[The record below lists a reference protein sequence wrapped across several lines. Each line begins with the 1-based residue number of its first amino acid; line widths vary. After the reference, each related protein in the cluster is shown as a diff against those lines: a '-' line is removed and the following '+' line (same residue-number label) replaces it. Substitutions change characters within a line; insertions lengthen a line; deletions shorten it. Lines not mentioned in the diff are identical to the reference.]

1 MTTLSSTIRM
11 MDAMSGP
18 LGGIIRQM
26 EKYISTAERVNQSMQ
41 VPAASASATTK
52 SIVPAKAIR
61 GQQQMISNN
70 RLLIMLGQAMV
81 AKFDELTHEV
91 RQINSGIGRTNQLL
105 TQTNAGVTRIGR
117 GMHNIRVAVTQNNQ
131 ALRQSANAIQQASK
145 HQQTFLQRLRESRS
159 SADGLVSI
167 LKRAAAT
174 YLSIQGARGIANI
187 SDAYVNTRARLDL
200 VNDGLQTTEELQNK
214 IFAAANRARG
224 LYSDMAG
231 SVGKLGLLASEA
243 FSSTDEVIAFTEL
256 MQKAFRIS
264 GASAMEQQAGMY
276 QLTQA
281 MAAGR
286 LQGDEFRSIM
296 ENAPMLAQAIAD
308 FTGKSKGE
316 LKEMSAEGTITAD
329 IIKGALFSAADEIER
344 KFGQMPRTFSD
355 IWNSVK
361 NSMLQE
367 FGPAIERI
375 SAMLNDPS
383 MQNSMRS
390 LGRTIA
396 DVAVA
401 AVQLMDVIGRVSEFV
416 RSNWTVIEP
425 ILWGV
430 VAAIGAWTV
439 AQWALNIALA
449 ANPIGLIIMAAAALI
464 GLITAIVV
472 WIVKLWKT
480 NDEFAANLLRAWNKI
495 LNWFDQ
501 VPIFFARV
509 GIGIQTAF
517 WNARAEV
524 LQTMEDLVNGVIDRI
539 NWLIERLNSIKGVS
553 LEAIQHV
560 EFAAT
565 AAAQA
570 EAIRQAG
577 EEAIRQ
583 MEEKAAQKAAEREQ
597 KVLDFLEDR
606 AAKRGREEAEREAKE
621 AEEQEKY
628 DYKKF
633 MPEKIS
639 VDKVDEVKK
648 IRDTV
653 DISSEDL
660 KVMRELAEMKSI
672 QNFVTLTPTVNV
684 RTGDIRNG
692 YDIDTIVAR
701 IRTTLEE
708 EIASSAQGVYG

>member
-1 MTTLSSTIRM
+1 
-11 MDAMSGP
+11 
-18 LGGIIRQM
+18 
-26 EKYISTAERVNQSMQ
+26 
-41 VPAASASATTK
+41 
-52 SIVPAKAIR
+52 
-61 GQQQMISNN
+61 MISNN

-105 TQTNAGVTRIGR
+105 TQTNSHVTRISR
-117 GMHNIRVAVTQNNQ
+117 GMHNMRAAVTQYTQ
-131 ALRQSANAIQQASK
+131 SLRQSANAARQGAQN
-145 HQQTFLQRLRESRS
+145 QQTWLQRLRESKG
-159 SADGLVSI
+159 SADGLASTI
-167 LKRAAAT
+167 KRAVTA
-174 YLSIQGARGIANI
+174 YLSIQGAKAVTNI
-187 SDAYVNTRARLDL
+187 SDEYVNTLARLNL

-224 LYSDMAG
+224 SYTDMAAV
-231 SVGKLGLLASEA
+231 VGRLGLLASDA
-243 FSSTDEVIAFTEL
+243 FGSTDEVIAFTEL

-264 GASAMEQQAGMY
+264 GASTMEQQAGMY

-396 DVAVA
+396 DA
-401 AVQLMDVIGRVSEFV
+401 AVMAVKLMDIIGKVSEFV

-425 ILWGV
+425 IIWGV

-565 AAAQA
+565 AATQA

-606 AAKRGREEAEREAKE
+606 AAKRAREQAEKE
-621 AEEQEKY
+621 AAAADEYGGY
-628 DYKKF
+628 DYSQWYQDPKLN
-633 MPEKIS
+633 S
-639 VDKVDEVKK
+639 VDEVKK

-653 DISSEDL
+653 DVSSEDL
-660 KVMRELAEMKSI
+660 KVMRDLAEMKAI

-684 RTGDIRNG
+684 TTGPIAQTVDVDEVIAK
-692 YDIDTIVAR
+692 IVEGATAEIEASAR
-701 IRTTLEE
+701 
-708 EIASSAQGVYG
+708 GVYG

>member
-41 VPAASASATTK
+41 MPAASASATTK

-105 TQTNAGVTRIGR
+105 TQTGTHVTRISR
-117 GMHNIRVAVTQNNQ
+117 GMHNMRAAVTQYTQ
-131 ALRQSANAIQQASK
+131 SLRQSANAARQGAQN
-145 HQQTFLQRLRESRS
+145 QQTWLQRLRESRGA
-159 SADGLVSI
+159 ADGLAGTIKGAVT
-167 LKRAAAT
+167 A
-174 YLSIQGARGIANI
+174 YLGLQGARGVARI

-264 GASAMEQQAGMY
+264 GASAMEQQTGMY

-383 MQNSMRS
+383 MENSMHS

-396 DVAVA
+396 DA
-401 AVQLMDVIGRVSEFV
+401 AVMVVKLMDIIGKVSEFI

-449 ANPIGLIIMAAAALI
+449 ANPIGLIIMAVAALI
-464 GLITAIVV
+464 GLIVALVV
-472 WIVKLWKT
+472 RFVKLWKT
-480 NDEFAANLLRAWNKI
+480 NDEFAANLLRAWNRV
-495 LNWFDQ
+495 LNWFDK

-509 GIGIQTAF
+509 GLGIQTVF
-517 WNARAEV
+517 WNAKVEV
-524 LQTMEDLVNGVIDRI
+524 LKAMEALVNGVIDRL
-539 NWLIERLNSIKGVS
+539 NWLIDKLNSIKGVS
-553 LEAIQHV
+553 LNAIEHV
-560 EFAAT
+560 EFSAKEAAK
-565 AAAQA
+565 A
-570 EAIRQAG
+570 EAIRQIG
-577 EEAIRQ
+577 EEAIRL
-583 MEEKAAQKAAEREQ
+583 MEEEAARKAAEREQ

-606 AAKRGREEAEREAKE
+606 AAKRAREEAEKE
-621 AEEQEKY
+621 AAAAEQYGGY
-628 DYKKF
+628 DYSQWFQDPKLN
-633 MPEKIS
+633 S
-639 VDKVDEVKK
+639 VGEVKK

-660 KVMRELAEMKSI
+660 KVMRDLAEMKAI
-672 QNFVTLTPTVNV
+672 QNFVTLTPTVQV
-684 RTGDIRNG
+684 TTGPIAQTVDVDEVIAK
-692 YDIDTIVAR
+692 IVEGATTEIEASAR
-701 IRTTLEE
+701 
-708 EIASSAQGVYG
+708 GVYA